1 MSSPHLTEFETK
13 TFYRQILTN
22 MREQRIHYQSIFIN
36 TLLFIFFITIIGIWL
51 WWKRK
56 NRLSEEEKQR
66 QRSELQNYISQK
78 INTPKDTQPC
88 ATYVSPYSSNL
99 ITNLPS
105 YENEFIK
112 PNVVTI

>member
-1 MSSPHLTEFETK
+1 MPSPHLTEFETK

-36 TLLFIFFITIIGIWL
+36 TFLFIIFITIIGIWL

-78 INTPKDTQPC
+78 INTPKDTQSRE
-88 ATYVSPYSSNL
+88 TYVSPYSSNS

-105 YENEFIK
+105 YENEFIQS
-112 PNVVTI
+112 NVVTI